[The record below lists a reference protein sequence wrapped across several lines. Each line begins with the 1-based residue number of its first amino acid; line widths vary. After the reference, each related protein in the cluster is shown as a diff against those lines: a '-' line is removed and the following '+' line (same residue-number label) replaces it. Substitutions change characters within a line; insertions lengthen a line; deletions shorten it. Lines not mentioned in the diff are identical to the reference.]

1 MRLYVLYR
9 GDEVVDIGTRRQLAE
24 RLGVTEKTITGYGSP
39 AYLRRVEDKDG
50 VTRAV
55 RVDV

>member
-1 MRLYVLYR
+1 MNIYVLYR
-9 GDEVVDIGTRRQLAE
+9 GDEVVGVGTRKELAE
-24 RLGVTEKTITGYGSP
+24 RFGVTEKTITGYGCP

>member
-9 GDEVVDIGTRRQLAE
+9 GDEVVGVGTRKELAE

-39 AYLRRVEDKDG
+39 AYLRRVEDKDD